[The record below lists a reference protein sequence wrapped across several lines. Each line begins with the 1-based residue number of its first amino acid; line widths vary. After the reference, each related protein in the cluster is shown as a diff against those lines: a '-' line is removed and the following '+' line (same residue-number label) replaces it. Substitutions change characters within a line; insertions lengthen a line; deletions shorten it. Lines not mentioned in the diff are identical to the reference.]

1 MQTSAAV
8 IRAEVP
14 VASRAV
20 HNYRITHYGADG
32 HVYLKAVR
40 LLWSWDWRYGRDPV
54 FECRTAA
61 EKSESLMDRARRI
74 AAEMNAAIATG
85 CARPND
91 RRTLLRRSD
100 AVDPAA
106 RHAIWQDLITVQ
118 ITMATLSALAVKA
131 SIEAM
136 QKRER

>member
-1 MQTSAAV
+1 
-8 IRAEVP
+8 
-14 VASRAV
+14 VANRAV

-32 HVYLKAVR
+32 HVYLKDVR

-54 FECRTAA
+54 VECRTAA
-61 EKSESLMDRARRI
+61 DKSESLMDRARRM

-136 QKRER
+136 QKKDR

>member
-1 MQTSAAV
+1 
-8 IRAEVP
+8 
-14 VASRAV
+14 
-20 HNYRITHYGADG
+20 
-32 HVYLKAVR
+32 
-40 LLWSWDWRYGRDPV
+40 
-54 FECRTAA
+54 
-61 EKSESLMDRARRI
+61 MDRARRI
-74 AAEMNAAIATG
+74 SAEMNAAIATG

-100 AVDPAA
+100 AIDPAA

>member
-1 MQTSAAV
+1 M
-8 IRAEVP
+8 
-14 VASRAV
+14 ASRAV

-32 HVYLKAVR
+32 HVYLKDVR

-74 AAEMNAAIATG
+74 AAEMNAAIVTG

-136 QKRER
+136 QKRAR

>member
-1 MQTSAAV
+1 MAHRAAN
-8 IRAEVP
+8 
-14 VASRAV
+14 
-20 HNYRITHYGADG
+20 NYRITHYGADG
-32 HVYLKAVR
+32 HVYLKDVR
-40 LLWSWDWRYGRDPV
+40 LLWSWNWRYGRDPV
-54 FECRTAA
+54 VECRIAA
-61 EKSESLMDRARRI
+61 ERAESLMERARRM

-85 CARPND
+85 CTRPND
-91 RRTLLRRSD
+91 RRALLRQSD

-136 QKRER
+136 EKKER

>member
-1 MQTSAAV
+1 M
-8 IRAEVP
+8 
-14 VASRAV
+14 ASRAV

-32 HVYLKAVR
+32 HVYLKDVR
-40 LLWSWDWRYGRDPV
+40 LLWSWNWRYGRDPV
-54 FECRTAA
+54 VVCRHAA
-61 EKSESLMDRARRI
+61 ERAESLMERARRI
-74 AAEMNAAIATG
+74 TAEMNAAIATG
-85 CARPND
+85 CARPSD
-91 RRTLLRRSD
+91 RLPLLRRSD
-100 AVDPAA
+100 AIDPAG